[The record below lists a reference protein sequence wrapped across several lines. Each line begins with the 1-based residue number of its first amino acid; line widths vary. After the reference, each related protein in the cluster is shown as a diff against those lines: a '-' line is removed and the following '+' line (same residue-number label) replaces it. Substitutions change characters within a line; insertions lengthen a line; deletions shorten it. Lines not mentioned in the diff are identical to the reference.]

1 MDRTQWEEDD
11 ESDMTSTVMSSVMDD
26 SASVSRSEMLD
37 AKYGPVPK
45 KGPQTSKKPR
55 TEAQKAALAKGLT
68 ALKERREKMKEIDEY
83 RKAKLTE
90 AERKIEE
97 ARKEASQYEKARRQK
112 TKLPPPPAY
121 VTLTDLEATK
131 QELKSE
137 LNEIFMGHRAQRITE
152 IREYDDKKKQI
163 RNEKKIE
170 RERIF
175 REHEEAKAKDLAAY
189 RAKHGENPAKVQN
202 WEQPSEPKPKAKP
215 VAPAQPLTGH
225 ALIDSLFFKK

>member
-1 MDRTQWEEDD
+1 MDRSQWDDD

-37 AKYGPVPK
+37 AKFGPVPK

-112 TKLPPPPAY
+112 TKLPPPPSY

-131 QELKSE
+131 QELKNE
-137 LNEIFMGHRAQRITE
+137 LNEIFMGHRAQRLTE

-163 RNEKKIE
+163 RNEKKTE

-189 RAKHGENPAKVQN
+189 RAKHGEPPAQVKN
-202 WEQPSEPKPKAKP
+202 WEQPNEPKPKAKP

>member
-26 SASVSRSEMLD
+26 SVSVSRSEMLD
-37 AKYGPVPK
+37 AKFGPVPK

-112 TKLPPPPAY
+112 TKLPPPPSY

-131 QELKSE
+131 QELKNE
-137 LNEIFMGHRAQRITE
+137 LNEIFMGHRAQRLTE

-163 RNEKKIE
+163 RNEKKTE

-175 REHEEAKAKDLAAY
+175 KEHEEAKAKDLAAY
-189 RAKHGENPAKVQN
+189 RAKHGEPPAKVQN
-202 WEQPSEPKPKAKP
+202 WEQPEVPKPKAKP

>member
-26 SASVSRSEMLD
+26 SVSVSRSEMLD

-112 TKLPPPPAY
+112 TKLPPPPSY

-131 QELKSE
+131 QELKNE
-137 LNEIFMGHRAQRITE
+137 LNEIFMGHRAQRLTE

-163 RNEKKIE
+163 RNEKKTE

-189 RAKHGENPAKVQN
+189 RAKHGEPPAQVKN
-202 WEQPSEPKPKAKP
+202 WEQPNEPKPKAKP

>member
-1 MDRTQWEEDD
+1 MDRTQWDDD

-112 TKLPPPPAY
+112 TKLPPPPSY

-131 QELKSE
+131 QELKNE
-137 LNEIFMGHRAQRITE
+137 LNEIFMGHRAQRLTE

-163 RNEKKIE
+163 RNEKKTE

-189 RAKHGENPAKVQN
+189 RAKHGEPPAQVKN
-202 WEQPSEPKPKAKP
+202 WEQPNEPKPKAKP

>member
-1 MDRTQWEEDD
+1 MDRSQWDDD

-37 AKYGPVPK
+37 AKYGPIPK

-112 TKLPPPPAY
+112 TKLPPPPSY

-131 QELKSE
+131 QELKNE
-137 LNEIFMGHRAQRITE
+137 LNEIFMGHRAQRLTE

-163 RNEKKIE
+163 RNEKKTE

-189 RAKHGENPAKVQN
+189 RAKHGEPPAQVKN
-202 WEQPSEPKPKAKP
+202 WEQPNEPKPKAKP

>member
-55 TEAQKAALAKGLT
+55 TEAQKAALAKGLE
-68 ALKERREKMKEIDEY
+68 AIKERREKMKEIDEY

-189 RAKHGENPAKVQN
+189 RAKHGEPPAQVQN
-202 WEQPSEPKPKAKP
+202 WEQPEAPRKAKP
-215 VAPAQPLTGH
+215 VAPPQPLTGH

>member
-163 RNEKKIE
+163 RNEKKME

-189 RAKHGENPAKVQN
+189 RAKHGEPPAAVPN
-202 WEQPSEPKPKAKP
+202 WEQQEAPKPKAKP

>member
-37 AKYGPVPK
+37 AKYGAIPK

-55 TEAQKAALAKGLT
+55 TEAQKAALAKGLE
-68 ALKERREKMKEIDEY
+68 AIKERREKMKEIDEY

-112 TKLPPPPAY
+112 TKLPPPPSY

-163 RNEKKIE
+163 RNEKKTE

-189 RAKHGENPAKVQN
+189 RSKHGEPPAQVPN

-215 VAPAQPLTGH
+215 VAAAQPLTGH
-225 ALIDSLFFKK
+225 ALLDSLFFKK

>member
-1 MDRTQWEEDD
+1 MDRSQWEDD

-37 AKYGPVPK
+37 AKYGPIPK

-55 TEAQKAALAKGLT
+55 TEAQKAALAKGL
-68 ALKERREKMKEIDEY
+68 AAIKERREKMKEIDEY

-97 ARKEASQYEKARRQK
+97 ARKEAAQYEKARRQK
-112 TKLPPPPAY
+112 TKLPPPPSY

-131 QELKSE
+131 QELKNE

-175 REHEEAKAKDLAAY
+175 KEHEEQKAKDLAAY
-189 RAKHGENPAKVQN
+189 RAKHGEPPAKVPN
-202 WEQPSEPKPKAKP
+202 WEQPEVPKPKAKP
-215 VAPAQPLTGH
+215 VAAEQPLTGH
-225 ALIDSLFFKK
+225 ALLDSLFFKK

>member
-1 MDRTQWEEDD
+1 MDRSQWDDD

-112 TKLPPPPAY
+112 TKLPPPPSY

-131 QELKSE
+131 QELKNE
-137 LNEIFMGHRAQRITE
+137 LNEIFMGHRAQRLTE

-163 RNEKKIE
+163 RNEKKTE

-189 RAKHGENPAKVQN
+189 RAKHGEPPAQVKN
-202 WEQPSEPKPKAKP
+202 WEQPNEPKPKAKP